1 MTNPTIITIAQRKG
15 GMCKST
21 TALNLACVFAE
32 YGLKVLLIDL
42 DDQRNTTKSISRI
55 VESEK
60 TIEDLLLKEGSS
72 VKDTAVKTS
81 WNNVNIISS
90 SSNLSG
96 VVKYLDQELGSHLVL
111 KEKLSNNNEYDFV
124 ILDTS
129 PSLNILV
136 INALCASDYMFIPL
150 ASKYFSISGL
160 QQTLESFNKV
170 ISRLNPGLKL
180 LGIGIMNHDS
190 RNVLANEVIE
200 QIREKY
206 EDDLFNTI
214 IGINIKIEEAQVK
227 RQSILSYAPEDR
239 GSRQYRELG
248 REILARIKQ
257 MEEVKS

>member
-1 MTNPTIITIAQRKG
+1 MNPTVITIAQRKG

-32 YGLKVLLIDL
+32 YGLKVLVLDL
-42 DDQRNTTKSISRI
+42 DDQRNTSKSISRI

-60 TIEDLLLKEGSS
+60 TIEDLLLNEKTTVED
-72 VKDTAVKTS
+72 VAVKTG
-81 WNNVNIISS
+81 WNNVSIIPS

-111 KEKLSNNNEYDFV
+111 KEKLSKCSEYDFV

-136 INALCASDYMFIPL
+136 INALCASNYMFIPL
-150 ASKYFSISGL
+150 ASKYFSLSGL

-170 ISRLNPGLKL
+170 INRLNPELKL
-180 LGIGIMNHDS
+180 LGIGIMNHDC

-200 QIREKY
+200 EIKEKY
-206 EDDLFNTI
+206 EEDLFNTI

-227 RQSILSYAPEDR
+227 KQSILSYAPEDR
-239 GSRQYRELG
+239 GSKQYRELG
-248 REILARIKQ
+248 REILAKIKEK
-257 MEEVKS
+257 EEVKS